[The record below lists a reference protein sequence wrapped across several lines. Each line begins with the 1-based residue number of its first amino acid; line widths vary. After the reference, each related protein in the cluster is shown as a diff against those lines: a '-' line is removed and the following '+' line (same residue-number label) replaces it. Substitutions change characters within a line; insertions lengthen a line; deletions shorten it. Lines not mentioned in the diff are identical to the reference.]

1 MRLTRHWPSAQQRKS
16 HCVRGPHTLTVIQT
30 AHCPSQPHCQ
40 LWRGGFGRQ
49 GTQTFSMLG
58 KRVVKQKL
66 QNRCWWVDKNL
77 LHVFVFTCI
86 VMGKVEAEKIPQL
99 PTQGSGRSP
108 SPASPKK
115 LNVSMFPAGTTS
127 ESTARCSQ
135 QQNNSCTIGA
145 ATEWL
150 NSSFYRHG
158 VIKTW
163 CSFVLHKAPTL
174 LTPSSNLTGY

>member
-1 MRLTRHWPSAQQRKS
+1 M
-16 HCVRGPHTLTVIQT
+16 
-30 AHCPSQPHCQ
+30 
-40 LWRGGFGRQ
+40 F
-49 GTQTFSMLG
+49 
-58 KRVVKQKL
+58 
-66 QNRCWWVDKNL
+66 
-77 LHVFVFTCI
+77 I
-86 VMGKVEAEKIPQL
+86 VMGKVQAEKIPQL
-99 PTQGSGRSP
+99 STQGPGRSP
-108 SPASPKK
+108 NPASPEK
-115 LNVSMFPAGTTS
+115 LSVSVFPAGTTS
-127 ESTARCSQ
+127 VSTARCSQ